1 MLRWIFDSVELGL
14 KTGMQSEKKEKAKL
28 KHKKSDKEIWKG
40 GSRCGEEIGT
50 HVAKKGVEI
59 KGGREELAMGKE
71 EQQAGQLPRIKTFGK
86 APGH

>member
-1 MLRWIFDSVELGL
+1 
-14 KTGMQSEKKEKAKL
+14 MQSEKKEKAKS

-40 GSRCGEEIGT
+40 GCREEIGT

-59 KGGREELAMGKE
+59 KAGREELAMGKE
-71 EQQAGQLPRIKTFGK
+71 EQQAGQLPRVKTFGK